1 MNRSIGRRS
10 AMPFLGL
17 LASVAL
23 ISGACTEAARAG
35 NTAVDSYVA
44 DLEAAAYTVT
54 IDPQPVE
61 HPSLN
66 ADGTLLHLDKY
77 GATAT
82 VELLS
87 YNSTQAMNA
96 DWITA
101 DGEPP
106 VALQPAPDLAG
117 KALYWHGT
125 SVLVVDYEAQ
135 ADAGTAWIA
144 ALVFLGLK
152 NISPDGLPVGI
163 TPSGV
168 IDGGGP

>member
-1 MNRSIGRRS
+1 
-10 AMPFLGL
+10 MPFLGL

-23 ISGACTEAARAG
+23 IGSACTEAARAG
-35 NTAVDSYVA
+35 NAAVDSFVT

-54 IDPQPVE
+54 VDQQPVE

-66 ADGTLLHLDKY
+66 ADGTVLHLDKF

-82 VELLS
+82 IELIS
-87 YNSTQAMNA
+87 YDSTQAMNT

-101 DGEPP
+101 VGEPP
-106 VALQPAPDLAG
+106 VARQPASEFAG
-117 KALYWHGT
+117 SALYWHET

-135 ADAGTAWIA
+135 GDAGTAWIA

>member
-1 MNRSIGRRS
+1 
-10 AMPFLGL
+10 MPFLGL

-23 ISGACTEAARAG
+23 IGGACTEAARAG
-35 NTAVDSYVA
+35 NAAVDSFVT

-54 IDPQPVE
+54 IDPQPVD

-66 ADGTLLHLDKY
+66 ADGTLLRLDKF

-82 VELLS
+82 IELIS
-87 YNSTQAMNA
+87 YDSTQAMNA

-101 DGEPP
+101 VGEPP
-106 VALQPAPDLAG
+106 VARQPASEFAG

-125 SVLVVDYEAQ
+125 SVLVVDYEAR

-144 ALVFLGLK
+144 ALVFLDLR
-152 NISPDGLPVGI
+152 NISPDGLLIGT
-163 TPSGV
+163 TPPGV
-168 IDGGGP
+168 IDGAGP